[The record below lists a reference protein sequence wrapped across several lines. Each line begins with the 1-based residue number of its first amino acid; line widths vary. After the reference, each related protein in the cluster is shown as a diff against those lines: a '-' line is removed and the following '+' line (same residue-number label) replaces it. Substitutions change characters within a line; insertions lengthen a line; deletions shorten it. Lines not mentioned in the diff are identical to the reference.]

1 MKPERITTMKKN
13 AQYEI
18 KDEISTIIVTKRFKR
33 EASVMDTPEFEEYMR
48 LKEKFPTFKIV
59 IREIKKN
66 SDKETYRNLTYVN
79 MENLI
84 TEVYRGDEKT
94 RKAKIAE
101 YWSVRSISKIQPSP
115 YAYVKAW
122 FLEEYNE
129 EYNKYRKDKENQE
142 NEAESSVQEIP
153 TETVEVA

>member
-1 MKPERITTMKKN
+1 MKKN

-84 TEVYRGDEKT
+84 MEVYKDDEKT
-94 RKAKIAE
+94 RTIKIKE

-129 EYNKYRKDKENQE
+129 EYNKYRKAKDEQE
-142 NEAESSVQEIP
+142 KKAKSPVQEVSA
-153 TETVEVA
+153 ETSKVA